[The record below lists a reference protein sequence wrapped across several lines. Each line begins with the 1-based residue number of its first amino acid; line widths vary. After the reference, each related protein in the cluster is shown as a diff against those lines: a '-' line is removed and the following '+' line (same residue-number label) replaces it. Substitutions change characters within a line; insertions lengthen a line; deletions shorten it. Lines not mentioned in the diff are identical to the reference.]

1 MKYLFILLSSAIFIF
16 SCNNADQQ
24 KENSKTDAD
33 TSTAKNAG
41 SNDFTKLITTVPF
54 AGVWVNEKYVT
65 DIKKTKSP
73 RSSQNITASCII
85 IPSKTLKE
93 TRMINGFHEG
103 SEDWTIVKKGDGFQ
117 FYNSGLTKMAR
128 KIDVIS
134 PDKIKIGDQ
143 TFILMKHG
151 DANKSNFNILEEIL
165 FSGQYQSATG
175 NKVSFAT
182 NGQITGLD
190 TLNYYNAV
198 IDYGDMASD
207 VNQVELGQTKKSL
220 HRYGFQFD
228 KDDLLIY
235 NLKCT
240 GKVDGVCE
248 SVAFGKLAFKLTKM
262 H

>member
-1 MKYLFILLSSAIFIF
+1 MKYFFILFASAILF

-24 KENSKTDAD
+24 KENTGKAATD
-33 TSTAKNAG
+33 SSSAKDVD
-41 SNDFTKLITTVPF
+41 SNDFTKLVTTVPF
-54 AGVWVNEKYVT
+54 AGVWVNETYVN

-73 RSSQNITASCII
+73 RSSQNINASCIV

-103 SEDWTIVKKGDGFQ
+103 SEDWAIVKKGDGFQ
-117 FYNSGLTKMAR
+117 FYNSGLTKLAR

-151 DANKSNFNILEEIL
+151 DPNKSNFNILEEIL
-165 FSGQYQSATG
+165 FSGQFQSASG
-175 NKVSFAT
+175 NKVSFTT
-182 NGQITGLD
+182 NGQVTGLD

-207 VNQVELGQTKKSL
+207 VNQIELGQTKKSL

-228 KDDLLIY
+228 KEDLLIY

-248 SVAFGKLAFKLTKM
+248 SVAFGKLAYKLTRV